1 MNLGKVG
8 IIISGGGFSGAFS
21 VGFTKAIWEIFRKNG
36 IQPAIIQGVSVGA
49 MNAAKLIESDEK
61 ELIKIWLDI
70 EKKKARSI
78 FNWVDIPKNILL
90 KGDSLYFNKGVAQIL
105 DTYDFPKIVGSP
117 IELQIITCN
126 ESRDD
131 ELNIFSS
138 KQEIFIKN
146 PHLLKDAILAS
157 TAIPGILPP
166 ININGEMH
174 SDGIVFSIQALIQ
187 AECETII
194 ILLNDQAA
202 ERDRWDAR
210 LSRLLHRHYNNEISY
225 EFKKILKRNKNYHIE
240 ISNLDIKEE
249 NKPSIIKKIAKL
261 LNNIKNA
268 VESIAQDGAV
278 ARQIIILNTRTPIPT
293 LHTTGL
299 ESGDI
304 KAAIEQG
311 CDQGYEFLK
320 KILG

>member
-8 IIISGGGFSGAFS
+8 IIMSGGGFTGAFS
-21 VGFTKAIWEIFRKNG
+21 VGFIKAIWKIFRKNG
-36 IQPAIIQGVSVGA
+36 IQPAIIQGASIGA
-49 MNAAKLIESDEK
+49 MNAAKTIESDEK

-78 FNWVDIPKNILL
+78 FNWLDIPKNIFNR
-90 KGDSLYFNKGVAQIL
+90 GNALYLNKGVMQIL
-105 DTYDFPKIVGSP
+105 DKYDFQKIISSP
-117 IELQIITCN
+117 IELQIVTCN

-138 KQEIFIKN
+138 RQEIFVKN

-157 TAIPGILPP
+157 AAIPGILSP

-174 SDGIVFSIQALIQ
+174 SDGIIFSIQPLIQ
-187 AECETII
+187 AECDTII

-210 LSRLLHRHYNNEISY
+210 LSRLLHRHYNNEVSY
-225 EFKKILKRNKNYHIE
+225 EFKKILKRNKNYRIE
-240 ISNLDIKEE
+240 VSNIDIEE
-249 NKPSIIKKIAKL
+249 EKKPSIIKRISKL
-261 LNNIKNA
+261 MGTIKNA
-268 VESIAQDGAV
+268 VESIGQENSV
-278 ARQIIILNTRTPIPT
+278 TRRIIILNARTPIPT
-293 LHTTGL
+293 LHTTGF
-299 ESGDI
+299 EIGDI

-320 KILG
+320 KILD